1 MKNALGVCLVALA
14 LIGGCASR
22 QVQIEAPPDDSRALA
37 DDSAGAEAERHDTVP
52 LGEAAPDPAEFRI
65 ERNGWIKV
73 DVKDELQASAKLRRR
88 AVEFDAIV
96 MSLSTNSVTFKMPAT
111 SLEKLLKEIENTD
124 KWEIE
129 ELDFSAWDRTGEYWS
144 LEARIESTRA
154 VRARIMDMIERAQDL
169 NTLFMLEGKL
179 EPVQTKLDQLEGTKR
194 DIGLKAGRVDVKVIF
209 D

>member
-1 MKNALGVCLVALA
+1 MKNALGVCLVALGM
-14 LIGGCASR
+14 LGGCASR
-22 QVQIEAPPDDSRALA
+22 QVHDLPPEDLRVMSDNA
-37 DDSAGAEAERHDTVP
+37 AGSTAERTDTVP

-65 ERNGWIKV
+65 ERSGWIKV

-88 AVEFDAIV
+88 ASEFDAIV
-96 MSLSTNSVTFKMPAT
+96 MSLSTNSVTFKMPAG

-194 DIGLKAGRVDVKVIF
+194 DIGLKAGRVDVKVIL

>member
-1 MKNALGVCLVALA
+1 MKNALGVGLVALV
-14 LIGGCASR
+14 LLGGCASR
-22 QVQIEAPPDDSRALA
+22 QVPHETPPPDSRTMA
-37 DDSAGAEAERHDTVP
+37 DDSGGAAAERADTVP

-65 ERNGWIKV
+65 ERSGWIKV

-88 AVEFDAIV
+88 ALEFDAIV

-194 DIGLKAGRVDVKVIF
+194 DISLKAGRVDVKVIF